1 MVVAELEKILS
12 SCPGEEPVVSLLDD
26 TVEKLSIPKAGG
38 GVHPSEGGECQAVQ
52 AQNLAP

>member
-12 SCPGEEPVVSLLDD
+12 SCPGEESVVSLLDG

-38 GVHPSEGGECQAVQ
+38 GVHPSEGGEYQAVQ